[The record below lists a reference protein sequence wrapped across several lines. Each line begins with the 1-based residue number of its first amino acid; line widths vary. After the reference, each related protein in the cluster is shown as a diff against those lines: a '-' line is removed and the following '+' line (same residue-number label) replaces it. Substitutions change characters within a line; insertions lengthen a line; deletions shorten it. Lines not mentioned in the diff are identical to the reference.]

1 MKKSQKYVY
10 EIRKIV
16 FLFYRSY
23 PLDKVHTMVVQAI
36 KRGIY
41 YGISIRGKA
50 RSRTN
55 KEEFMHEDQW
65 ADSLIKW
72 LLFLIIVGI
81 PYTAYV
87 VVQFILFL
95 VNYFSLSI

>member
-1 MKKSQKYVY
+1 MKKSQNYVY

-36 KRGIY
+36 QKGEIIMEY
-41 YGISIRGKA
+41 QYEVEQ
-50 RSRTN
+50 T

-72 LLFLIIVGI
+72 LFIFLIVVGI

-87 VVQFILFL
+87 VVQFILSF
-95 VNYFSLSI
+95 